1 MIESSNPREVT
12 HLYTRPHAPLPPWPF
27 SSKTTLTPEGGARC
41 LDIECFT
48 RALLTLLSIA
58 TCKGHTHDLT
68 AVLIACAG

>member
-12 HLYTRPHAPLPPWPF
+12 HLYTRPHAPFWPF

-41 LDIECFT
+41 LVDIECFT

-58 TCKGHTHDLT
+58 KGHTHDLT